1 MTTSVTGTGSD
12 AVVPLLSLDGR
23 RAVVTGA
30 ARGIGAEIAVLLA
43 RHGASVALI
52 DVDAVAVEATARSLP
67 AGRGLHFAAD
77 AADTE
82 AFAEAVAGACAALG
96 GCEVL
101 VNNVGDYR
109 RKGLEDADLAYWR
122 HMMAMNLDHA
132 FAASQ
137 AARPWLVRQGGAIV
151 NVGSIK
157 GWTLSGGMVG
167 YVSGKAGLAGL
178 SRALARELGPSG
190 VRVNTLAPGM
200 VATEGNA
207 PYMDP
212 GTVARVLEMQ
222 CLKRVAEP
230 MDVAAMALFLAS
242 DAGRMITGQ
251 EIRID
256 GGF

>member
-1 MTTSVTGTGSD
+1 
-12 AVVPLLSLDGR
+12 
-23 RAVVTGA
+23 VTGA

-43 RHGASVALI
+43 RQGASVALI
-52 DVDAVAVEATARSLP
+52 DVDVVGVEATARSLP

-82 AFAEAVAGACAALG
+82 AFAEVVAGACAALG

-109 RKGLEDADLAYWR
+109 RQGLDGADLAYWR

-151 NVGSIK
+151 NIGSIK